1 MGVKRRPSPAPA
13 KMLSL
18 VVLPALLVVCNAA
31 PGGYTGYGGLYP
43 NMNQNADYM
52 AHAKSAAKLATQIAF
67 EEDESLIGAQAVR
80 PARRASV
87 YVPTFFTS
95 EPQPNV
101 ADSSLPQLQRI
112 NRQTQQVNLPLY
124 YNAYRAPNQQVVYQ

>member
-1 MGVKRRPSPAPA
+1 MGVNHRPSPAT
-13 KMLSL
+13 KMLAL
-18 VVLPALLVVCNAA
+18 VLLPALLSVSSAA

-67 EEDESLIGAQAVR
+67 EEDESLVGAQAVR

-112 NRQTQQVNLPLY
+112 NRQTQQVDLPLY

>member
-1 MGVKRRPSPAPA
+1 MSPTPPSHSSRGSTDRPSRTGCPTSKESFSLRANVLHLRAPA
-13 KMLSL
+13 QCRRRHPPTAPEDQQTD
-18 VVLPALLVVCNAA
+18 PA
-31 PGGYTGYGGLYP
+31 G
-43 NMNQNADYM
+43 
-52 AHAKSAAKLATQIAF
+52 
-67 EEDESLIGAQAVR
+67 QAVR

-101 ADSSLPQLQRI
+101 ADATLPQLQRI
-112 NRQTQQVNLPLY
+112 NRQTQQVELPLY

>member
-18 VVLPALLVVCNAA
+18 VLLPALLVVCNAA

-52 AHAKSAAKLATQIAF
+52 AHAKSAAKLAF
-67 EEDESLIGAQAVR
+67 EEDESLSGAQAVR

-101 ADSSLPQLQRI
+101 ADSASLPQLQRI
-112 NRQTQQVNLPLY
+112 NRQTQQVDLPLY